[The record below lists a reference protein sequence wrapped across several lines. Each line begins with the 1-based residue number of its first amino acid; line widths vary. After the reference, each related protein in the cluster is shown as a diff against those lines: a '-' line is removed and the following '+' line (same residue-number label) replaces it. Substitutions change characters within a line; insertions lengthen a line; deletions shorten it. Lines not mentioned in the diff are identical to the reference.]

1 MSTLST
7 SLTNVNLTNSSCHM
21 HVPWH
26 TINRDIRKMKRGIT
40 LVPTKSTLYRPTKD
54 ARDPGSNWGPSDLQ
68 SDAPP
73 TELSRLGYCGR
84 LPGAKGLCVTTTFSS
99 PTIATTW
106 KYCIVYRHAFV
117 APKHWDGLAE
127 WSKALASGASP
138 KGRGFEPHSRHF
150 KSLESSTQTRPSTA
164 HADMNQT
171 VCQSATHERRLH
183 YGDSTRC
190 HDELMF
196 TLATQLI
203 SVHQTNSPCLVKGR
217 PTCCPTASARWVA
230 QVHAK
235 RQRQIQIR
243 IATPESEY
251 ISAWPDVK
259 VAPIVS
265 LAQGN

>member
-1 MSTLST
+1 M
-7 SLTNVNLTNSSCHM
+7 
-21 HVPWH
+21 
-26 TINRDIRKMKRGIT
+26 
-40 LVPTKSTLYRPTKD
+40 
-54 ARDPGSNWGPSDLQ
+54 GSN
-68 SDAPP
+68 P
-73 TELSRLGYCGR
+73 T
-84 LPGAKGLCVTTTFSS
+84 AV
-99 PTIATTW
+99 I
-106 KYCIVYRHAFV
+106 
-117 APKHWDGLAE
+117 
-127 WSKALASGASP
+127 
-138 KGRGFEPHSRHF
+138 F

-251 ISAWPDVK
+251 ISAWPDVR

-265 LAQGN
+265 LAQGTEIRKSTIYRLLRRDRTLKDLSTLGKRRHGKEDTVLP